1 MKDLVKSLA
10 EKTGLSQVQVRDLL
24 QQFLD
29 GITDTLVSQGEIR
42 LGHLGTFAVKMR
54 RERTG
59 RNPRTGEKITIP
71 PRAALTFRPGL
82 EVREKIAK
90 RAEPSPPQEA
100 PPPQAQETQPPQPQE
115 AKPPQPTGESATPQG

>member
-82 EVREKIAK
+82 EVRERLAK
-90 RAEPSPPQEA
+90 L
-100 PPPQAQETQPPQPQE
+100 TQQPQQ
-115 AKPPQPTGESATPQG
+115 PQHPGGAPAP